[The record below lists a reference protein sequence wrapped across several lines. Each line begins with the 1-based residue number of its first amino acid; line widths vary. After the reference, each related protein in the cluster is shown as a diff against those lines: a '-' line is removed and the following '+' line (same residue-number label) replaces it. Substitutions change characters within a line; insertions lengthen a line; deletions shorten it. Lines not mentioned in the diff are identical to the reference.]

1 MIQQRVAA
9 WQSRDWQGELAAA
22 VRDPRELAALLDL
35 PLSALVDA
43 DAADDR
49 FPLRV
54 PRPYVA
60 RMRPGDPQDPLLLQA
75 LPARAELIATP
86 GYGEDPLAERAAN
99 QVPGL
104 IHKYF
109 GRVLLILSPACAI
122 HCRYC
127 FRRHFDYAGNT
138 PGRTGWQAALDYI
151 RRDDS
156 ISEVIYSGG
165 DPLAAGD
172 SLLAWLTE
180 QLAAIPHLKRLRIHT
195 RLPVVIPAR
204 VDAACL
210 SWIAGC
216 RLETSVVLHVNHAN
230 ELDANVA
237 AAARSLRAAGV
248 TVLNQS
254 VLLAGINDCAE
265 RLATLSEALFS
276 IGVLPYYLH
285 LLDRV
290 QGAAHFAV
298 DRTRA
303 MALHTAMLA
312 RLPGYLVPRLV
323 EEVPALP
330 YKRPV
335 HQPDLGESGDVG

>member
-9 WQSRDWQGELAAA
+9 WQPRDWQGELAAA
-22 VRDPRELAALLDL
+22 IRDPRELAELLEL
-35 PLSALVDA
+35 PVSALVGS
-43 DAADDR
+43 DAAECG

-60 RMRPGDPQDPLLLQA
+60 RMGRGDPRDPLLLQV
-75 LPARAELIATP
+75 LPTRAELIATP
-86 GYGEDPLAERAAN
+86 GYAEDPLDEHTAN
-99 QVPGL
+99 PVPGL

-138 PGRTGWQAALDYI
+138 PGRAGWQAALDYI

-172 SLLAWLTE
+172 ALLAWLTE
-180 QLAAIPHLKRLRIHT
+180 QLAAIPHLKRLRVHT

-204 VDAACL
+204 INATCL
-210 SWIAGC
+210 AWIAGT
-216 RLETSVVLHVNHAN
+216 RLQTSVVLHVNHAN
-230 ELDANVA
+230 ELDADVA
-237 AAARSLRAAGV
+237 AAVRSLRAAGV

-254 VLLAGINDCAE
+254 VLLAGVNDCAQ
-265 RLATLSEALFS
+265 RLATLSETLFS

-298 DRTRA
+298 DRQRA
-303 MALHTAMLA
+303 LELQNGLLA

-330 YKRPV
+330 HKKPV
-335 HQPDLGESGDVG
+335 S

>member
-9 WQSRDWQGELAAA
+9 WQPRDWQSELAAA
-22 VRDPRELAALLDL
+22 VRDPRELAELLDL
-35 PLSALVDA
+35 PVSALVGA
-43 DAADDR
+43 DTAACG

-60 RMRPGDPQDPLLLQA
+60 RMRPGDPQDPLLLQV
-75 LPARAELIATP
+75 LPTGAELIATP
-86 GYGEDPLAERAAN
+86 GYGEDPLAERSAN
-99 QVPGL
+99 PIPGL

-151 RRDDS
+151 RGDDS

-165 DPLAAGD
+165 DPLAVGD
-172 SLLAWLTE
+172 SLLVRLTE
-180 QLAAIPHLKRLRIHT
+180 QLAAIPHLKRLRVHT

-204 VDAACL
+204 IDTACVAWL
-210 SWIAGC
+210 AGT
-216 RLETSVVLHVNHAN
+216 RLHASVVLHVNHAN
-230 ELDANVA
+230 ELDTHVA
-237 AAARSLRAAGV
+237 AAAGALRAAGV

-254 VLLAGINDCAE
+254 VLLAGVNDRVECLTA
-265 RLATLSEALFS
+265 LSETLFS
-276 IGVLPYYLH
+276 AGILPYYLH

-290 QGAAHFAV
+290 QGAAHFAIE
-298 DRTRA
+298 RA
-303 MALHTAMLA
+303 RAVELHRAMLA

-323 EEVPALP
+323 EEVPGLP
-330 YKRPV
+330 CKKSV
-335 HQPDLGESGDVG
+335 I

>member
-9 WQSRDWQGELAAA
+9 WQSRDWHAELAAA
-22 VRDPRELAALLDL
+22 VRDPHELAALLDL
-35 PLSALVDA
+35 PVAALGIA
-43 DAADDR
+43 EAANTQ

-54 PRPYVA
+54 PRPYIA
-60 RMRPGDPQDPLLLQA
+60 RMRRGDPRDPLLLQV
-75 LPARAELIATP
+75 LPARAEMIATP
-86 GYGEDPLAERAAN
+86 KYGEDPLEERAAN
-99 QVPGL
+99 PIPGL

-138 PGRTGWQAALDYI
+138 PGRARWQEALDYV
-151 RRDDS
+151 RRDAS

-180 QLAAIPHLKRLRIHT
+180 QLAAIPHLTRLRVHT

-204 VDAACL
+204 IDAECL
-210 SWIAGC
+210 AWLAGT
-216 RLETSVVLHVNHAN
+216 RLQTSLVLHVNHAN
-230 ELDANVA
+230 ELDADVA
-237 AAARSLRAAGV
+237 TAVGLLRAAGI

-254 VLLAGINDCAE
+254 VLLAGVNDCVE
-265 RLATLSEALFS
+265 RLTKLSEQLFS
-276 IGVLPYYLH
+276 AGILPYYLH

-298 DRTRA
+298 DQVQAIT
-303 MALHTAMLA
+303 LHRAMLA

-330 YKRPV
+330 YKRPIN
-335 HQPDLGESGDVG
+335 